1 MKRKKCSTSVEYSVV
16 QLSKTVD
23 VSSVLTQA
31 VGLNAFYFEKKRKKK
46 CNIHDNN
53 RTVSLFD
60 AYKLPSHPTPSDANK
75 KTTYQV
81 VHATFSSDTD

>member
-31 VGLNAFYFEKKRKKK
+31 VGLNAVYFERKKP
-46 CNIHDNN
+46 NTHDNS
-53 RTVSLFD
+53 RTVLLS
-60 AYKLPSHPTPSDANK
+60 ANK
-75 KTTYQV
+75 LTYTKTLKTYKTRSTVGV
-81 VHATFSSDTD
+81 VS